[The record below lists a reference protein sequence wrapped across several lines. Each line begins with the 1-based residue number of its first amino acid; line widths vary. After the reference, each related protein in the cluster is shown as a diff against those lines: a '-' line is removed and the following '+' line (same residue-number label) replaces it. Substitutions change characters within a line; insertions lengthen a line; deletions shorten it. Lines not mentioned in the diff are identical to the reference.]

1 MLAILANVIPHFYTL
16 VAYFIYTQPLRDPH
30 ALSLSLLYVLI

>member
-16 VAYFIYTQPLRDPH
+16 VAYFIYTLNPYATLT
-30 ALSLSLLYVLI
+30 LSLSLLYVLI

>member
-16 VAYFIYTQPLRDPH
+16 VAYFIYILNPYATLT
-30 ALSLSLLYVLI
+30 LSLSLFYVLI